1 MDSHVEHKLNPFIKW
16 VSRVNPNMTQIH
28 LTSTHNLF
36 INGLIMS
43 NLWTVLDFATPTLLL
58 LKRTLDLT
66 M

>member
-1 MDSHVEHKLNPFIKW
+1 MDSHVEHKLNSFIKW
-16 VSRVNPNMTQIH
+16 VSRVNLNMTQIH

-36 INGLIMS
+36 INRLIVS
-43 NLWTVLDFATPTLLL
+43 NSWAVLDFATPTLLL